1 MMFFSI
7 FILFLMKKS
16 WSLRILIGIIIAIYL
31 FNALLG
37 IVRTVWV
44 MLIIGSFY
52 LLLQLDRRSML
63 KLIGIGLL
71 SIAIVLSGIQLLF
84 PRFLDLA
91 WNYKF
96 ASIFEWSV
104 EGDRSNAT
112 RTLEIINV
120 TDYVFK
126 NIAFIQGMGL
136 GAWWDDTARRLLPDF
151 GSGLMYKTRY
161 HTTHMWYVTQFLKIG
176 LVGMI
181 FYWYAIVKIF
191 VTGTKF
197 VKTMAW
203 DSWEKCVLLG
213 LNVGLLCAF
222 VSSADF
228 VRLFLIIGI
237 NIGIM
242 ASYIS
247 MSSSRYQLNKLQ

>member
-1 MMFFSI
+1 
-7 FILFLMKKS
+7 
-16 WSLRILIGIIIAIYL
+16 
-31 FNALLG
+31 
-37 IVRTVWV
+37 
-44 MLIIGSFY
+44 
-52 LLLQLDRRSML
+52 
-63 KLIGIGLL
+63 
-71 SIAIVLSGIQLLF
+71 
-84 PRFLDLA
+84 
-91 WNYKF
+91 
-96 ASIFEWSV
+96 
-104 EGDRSNAT
+104 
-112 RTLEIINV
+112 
-120 TDYVFK
+120 
-126 NIAFIQGMGL
+126 
-136 GAWWDDTARRLLPDF
+136 
-151 GSGLMYKTRY
+151 
-161 HTTHMWYVTQFLKIG
+161 MWYVTQFLKIG